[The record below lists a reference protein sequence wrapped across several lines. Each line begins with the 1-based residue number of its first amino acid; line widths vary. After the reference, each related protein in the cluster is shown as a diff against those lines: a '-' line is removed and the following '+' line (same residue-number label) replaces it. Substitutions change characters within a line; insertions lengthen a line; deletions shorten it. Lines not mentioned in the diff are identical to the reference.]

1 MDRMDGKL
9 HDVLDCMSFPMPFVY
24 VKLGIESVRIRTE
37 GSSQNVK
44 SARTAQH

>member
-1 MDRMDGKL
+1 L
-9 HDVLDCMSFPMPFVY
+9 TVCNFPMPFVY

-44 SARTAQH
+44 SARTAQLHWLKQTLDS